1 MTTNNQRTYP
11 RANTLLPF
19 TVRRLQPDESGE
31 LNCRVTT
38 DIIFIDDFLPP
49 PLKDEL
55 LNLWLNML
63 NAKLDYLIRQASP
76 KREDVVFMTFE
87 PVNISG
93 SGMSLMAHESFN
105 IGDILEIRMVLQTY
119 PAKILYLYGEM
130 VRIEATPQK
139 AESYTVSVKFRGMND
154 DVRNEILKFD
164 FKKHRKKLITGKKA
178 CSSST
183 VYRRHLLRGPP

>member
-31 LNCRVTT
+31 PNCRVTT
-38 DIIFIDDFLPP
+38 DIIVIDDFLPP

-63 NAKLDYLIRQASP
+63 NAKLDYLIRQVSP
-76 KREDVVFMTFE
+76 KRENVVFMTCE
-87 PVNISG
+87 PLNISG
-93 SGMSLMAHESFN
+93 SGMSLVAQESFN

-119 PAKILYLYGEM
+119 PSKIIYLYGET
-130 VRIEATPQK
+130 VRIEATPQR
-139 AESYTVSVKFRGMND
+139 AESYTVSVKFRGMSD
-154 DVRNEILKFD
+154 DVRNEIMKFD
-164 FKKHRKKLITGKKA
+164 YKKHRQKLITGKKA
-178 CSSST
+178 
-183 VYRRHLLRGPP
+183 

>member
-1 MTTNNQRTYP
+1 MTTKNQRTYP

-19 TVRRLQPDESGE
+19 TARRLQPDESGE
-31 LNCRVTT
+31 LNCRVAT
-38 DIIFIDDFLPP
+38 DIIVIDDFPPP

-63 NAKLDYLIRQASP
+63 NTKLDYLIRQASP

-87 PVNISG
+87 PLNISG
-93 SGMSLMAHESFN
+93 SGMSLMARESFN

-119 PAKILYLYGEM
+119 PSKILFLYGET

-164 FKKHRKKLITGKKA
+164 FKKHRKKLITGKK
-178 CSSST
+178 
-183 VYRRHLLRGPP
+183 V